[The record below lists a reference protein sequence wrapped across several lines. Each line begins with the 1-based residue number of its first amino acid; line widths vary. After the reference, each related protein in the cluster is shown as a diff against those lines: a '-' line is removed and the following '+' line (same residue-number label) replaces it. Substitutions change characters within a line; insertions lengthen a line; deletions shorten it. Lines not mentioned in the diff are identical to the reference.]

1 MKLALNLVV
10 TFGLMVLV
18 LVAVG
23 LLGGVGTVELG
34 IWFVL
39 LVVAMVVVAKRSRR
53 QVSG

>member
-18 LVAVG
+18 LAAVG
-23 LLGGVGTVELG
+23 LLGGVGRVELG

-39 LVVAMVVVAKRSRR
+39 LVVAMVVVVKRSRR
-53 QVSG
+53 QVSS